1 VIELLATDGG
11 LAICCTVLD
20 TAAPAAYA
28 GPAGPAGPADLAAL
42 ARELA
47 ANDWQVR
54 KEITDR
60 EGAGAGTPADR
71 NAVLLVEWPRP
82 AAKSSG

>member
-20 TAAPAAYA
+20 TAAPAACA
-28 GPAGPAGPADLAAL
+28 GRGGPADLAAL

-60 EGAGAGTPADR
+60 GGAGAGTPADR